1 MKYRQFSKK
10 LKSLGCQEIPSRGK
24 GSHRMWLNP
33 NTDQSAVIPYPGRK
47 DLKTGTMR
55 SVIRQLGIEWRE
67 FQTVDLDT

>member
-33 NTDQSAVIPYPGRK
+33 HTNLSAVIPYPGRK
-47 DLKTGTMR
+47 DLKIGTMR
-55 SVIRQLGIEWRE
+55 SMIRQLEIEWRE
-67 FQTVDLDT
+67 FQSA